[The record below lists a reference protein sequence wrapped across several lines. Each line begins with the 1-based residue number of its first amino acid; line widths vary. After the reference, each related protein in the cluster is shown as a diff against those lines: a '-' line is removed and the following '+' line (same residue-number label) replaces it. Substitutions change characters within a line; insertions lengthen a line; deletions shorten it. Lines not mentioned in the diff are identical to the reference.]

1 MTEKCYQILFL
12 CSGNS
17 ARSILAEA
25 ILNRVGHGRF
35 RAFSAGSHPKGR
47 VHPLALDLLKGLN
60 FPTAGLRSKSW
71 DEFSG
76 PGAPP
81 FDLVFTVCD
90 NAAAEACPIWP
101 SQPVSVH
108 WGLPDPA
115 AVDGDDG
122 DRMPAFRRAFETL
135 EYRIAMLMNLPMASL
150 DRLEIKARLE
160 GIGRAQHAS
169 LSRKPIPPE
178 ERLIVALDVPG
189 ASEAKALVGSLG
201 DAVMFY
207 KLGLELCMSGSY
219 FDLIEWL
226 LSRKKKVF
234 ADLKFFDVPETVGR
248 AVRRLKDR
256 GVHFAT
262 VHGND
267 AMLEAAVREKSDLK
281 ILAVTVLT
289 SLDQRDLE
297 DLGFQ
302 CDVERLVL
310 SRAKRA
316 LAIGCDGVISSG
328 LEAPKL
334 RAELGERLLV
344 VTPGIRPVENRPTDD
359 QKRVVDVN
367 EAFGNGADH
376 IVVGRPIR
384 DAKDP
389 RAAAEEMQATIRA
402 LFSNTPHA

>member
-1 MTEKCYQILFL
+1 MIRYHAVTR
-12 CSGNS
+12 
-17 ARSILAEA
+17 RSIIDREMLSDFVPVQ
-25 ILNRVGHGRF
+25 RKFRRRRHSGRGVS
-35 RAFSAGSHPKGR
+35 SAGSHPKGY
-47 VHPLALDLLKGLN
+47 VHPLALDLLQGLN

-71 DEFSG
+71 DEFSA
-76 PGAPP
+76 PGAPS
-81 FDLVFTVCD
+81 FDLVLTVCD
-90 NAAAEACPIWP
+90 NAAAETCPIWP
-101 SQPVSVH
+101 GQPMSVH

-115 AVDGDDG
+115 AVDGD
-122 DRMPAFRRAFETL
+122 RMSAFRRAFETL
-135 EYRIAMLMNLPMASL
+135 EYRIAMLVNLPMASL
-150 DRLEIKARLE
+150 DPLEIRARLE
-160 GIGRAQHAS
+160 EIGRAQHPW
-169 LSRKPIPPE
+169 LSRKPIPPA
-178 ERLIVALDVPG
+178 ERLIAALDVPG
-189 ASEAKALVGSLG
+189 ASEAKALVESLG
-201 DAVMFY
+201 DAVVFY

-226 LSRKKKVF
+226 LSRQKKVF

-256 GVHFAT
+256 GVHFAS

-267 AMLEAAVREKSDLK
+267 LMLKAAVREKGELK

-344 VTPGIRPVENRPTDD
+344 VTPGIRPVENRPSDD

-367 EAFGNGADH
+367 VAFLNGADH

-389 RAAAEEMQATIRA
+389 RATAEEMQATIRA